1 MIKRLSTLLLLSC
14 FTIAK
19 AQFIVVDPGDIAATI
34 ANGGILATT
43 NKVIKDANKIATDI
57 KQTVQNIRELQQT
70 IDDALWEVK
79 ALIKNDQL
87 GISNIKFELDATA
100 QVSTNLGQYVQGILP
115 GDHPMIQG
123 YGNASTSLGAEMLHQ
138 VFDFDFDE
146 KLPDEI
152 HPLQQV
158 IADKLVNREVFSYA
172 SARKSIQIALTYNQV
187 SEVMLTKAKQLHEIL
202 HRSRSSHGEDASL
215 KMNEAER
222 IQLLETTASY
232 VRKALELRLLCD
244 QLIHK
249 EVSRDAPVQQ
259 KTLKMYQQY
268 AAVSKFFE
276 GK

>member
-1 MIKRLSTLLLLSC
+1 MIKLLYTLLLMGSC
-14 FTIAK
+14 MLAK

-34 ANGGILATT
+34 ANGGILMKT
-43 NKVIKDANKIATDI
+43 NEVIKDANEIATDI

-87 GISNIKFELDATA
+87 GISNIEFELDATVK
-100 QVSTNLGQYVQGILP
+100 VSTDLGQYMQGILP

-123 YGNASTSLGAEMLHQ
+123 YGNASTALGAEMLHQ

-146 KLPDEI
+146 QLPDDLQ
-152 HPLQQV
+152 PLQQLMG
-158 IADKLVNREVFSYA
+158 DKLVSREVFSYA

-187 SEVMLTKAKQLHEIL
+187 AEVMVTKAEQLHEVL
-202 HRSRSSHGEDASL
+202 LRSRSSHGESAAL

-222 IQLLETTASY
+222 IELLETTASY

-244 QLIHK
+244 QLIRK
-249 EVSRDAPVQQ
+249 EVSREAPVQQ
-259 KTLKMYQQY
+259 KTLQMYQQY
-268 AAVSKFFE
+268 WAVSKFFE
-276 GK
+276 EE